1 MRRLPLGGLLL
12 ILAAVPGGAHATT
25 DRWAKDIARL
35 EKGLAKKEWKETLDR
50 AVRVRQ
56 AMVERID
63 DAEELIKPLA
73 QTLALQ
79 ALAEANLGRDDD
91 AIWHWQAAQ
100 AWLDG
105 LEKKDLS
112 GYARAQEILA
122 VPVPPL
128 STIAQPGATGSIS
141 PALAAGS
148 ARYQQVRIRQA
159 LHPVFPA
166 SLRKSGKEGK
176 VRVRL
181 IIGADG
187 RARQPRVLA
196 AGVVPSM
203 AFPVIEALRH
213 WLFDPA
219 SDGKRPV
226 AVEYELEIHYP

>member
-1 MRRLPLGGLLL
+1 MSRLPLYGLLL
-12 ILAAVPGGAHATT
+12 LLAAFPGGAHAAT
-25 DRWAKDIARL
+25 DRWAKEIARL
-35 EKGLAKKEWKETLDR
+35 EKSLEKGDWKGTLDR

-56 AMVERID
+56 SMIERID
-63 DAEELIKPLA
+63 EAEELIKPLA

-100 AWLDG
+100 IWLDG

-112 GYARAQEILA
+112 AYARAQEVLA
-122 VPVPPL
+122 SPADGSLP
-128 STIAQPGATGSIS
+128 PGAMGAM
-141 PALAAGS
+141 PLPDEPG
-148 ARYQQVRIRQA
+148 RYQQVRIRQA
-159 LHPVFPA
+159 VHPVFPS

-187 RARQPRVLA
+187 RARQPSVLA
-196 AGVVPSM
+196 AGIVPSM
-203 AFPVIEALRH
+203 AFPVLEALRN

-219 SDGKRPV
+219 SEGKRPV
-226 AVEYELEIHYP
+226 AVEYELEIQYP